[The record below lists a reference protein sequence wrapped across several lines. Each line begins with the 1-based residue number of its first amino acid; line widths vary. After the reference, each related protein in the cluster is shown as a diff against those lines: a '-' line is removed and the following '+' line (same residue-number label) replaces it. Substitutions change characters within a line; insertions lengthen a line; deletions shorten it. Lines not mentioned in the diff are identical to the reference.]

1 MSKREKKFHQYLSKA
16 SKAHVSHEEYIK
28 CPATAFLK
36 YVAESKDAINLCR
49 NRLPTKK
56 DGEYTSDSEDSL
68 QHLTI
73 AALPT
78 IMGHF
83 ETYQR
88 YLFAGMFDKSV
99 LLKGFDS
106 ADFFKDI
113 SPEKRNMEM
122 DWVRFSAYR
131 GTANAPTIG
140 TLLSDSM
147 GGWHYPERV
156 NGYFR
161 AFGLNF
167 NPFSNDAQE
176 ELKTLWQLRHSIV
189 HTGGTLSMA
198 DAQKVKSLKCHGNI
212 QIAFDHSFIFEVAR
226 KLHPIVQRATEGLG
240 KAFIK
245 KMLPSAGD
253 KMGEVES
260 FFNVDS
266 STKCW
271 LQQGQ

>member
-1 MSKREKKFHQYLSKA
+1 MSKREKEFHQYLINA
-16 SKAHVSHEEYIK
+16 SDAHVSHEEYIK
-28 CPATAFLK
+28 CPATAFLR
-36 YVAESKDAINLCR
+36 YSAESKDAINLCR
-49 NRLPTKK
+49 KHLPKK
-56 DGEYTSDSEDSL
+56 QDGEYTKDSGDSL
-68 QHLTI
+68 QHLII
-73 AALPT
+73 AVLPT

-99 LLKGFDS
+99 LLKDFNS
-106 ADFFKDI
+106 AAFFNNI

-131 GTANAPTIG
+131 GTDNAPTIG

-156 NGYFR
+156 NGYFQ
-161 AFGLNF
+161 AFGLHF

-176 ELKTLWQLRHSIV
+176 KLKTLWQLRHSIV

-245 KMLPSAGD
+245 NMLPSAGD

-260 FFNVDS
+260 FFKVDS
-266 STKCW
+266 SFRSW
-271 LQQGQ
+271 LQ